1 MVRETKHTEI
11 GDIPADWEIQTFEE
25 TFRILSNNTLSRENF
40 NNRGGAVRNIHYGD
54 ILTQFTEVLD
64 CSENEIP
71 YVNDLSLLTA
81 STQLLQDGDIVIA
94 DTAEDE
100 TVGKVTEVQGI
111 GKDKLVAGLHTIPCR
126 VKKGDFAPGWLG
138 YYMNSNNYH
147 NQIVPFITGIKVSSI
162 SKTAIAKTLILIPSL
177 EEQKAISQIL
187 SEIDL
192 LISEEQKVINKIKAV
207 KKGCLSKMFPKNGEV
222 VPEMRLLGFAS
233 DWEQRKLGDVV
244 DYSNGT
250 GHEEYVL
257 PEGKYELVTLKSINS
272 EGKLVCSEKFVNEE
286 FETLQQGTLI
296 MMLSEQAKGML
307 GMTTMIPCNNKY
319 VLNQRVAA
327 LTLHDYVDGT
337 FLSKAIN
344 NKQSYFEQM
353 GAGTKVQNITRGH
366 VENCI
371 IALPVYEE
379 QIKIGDYFL
388 NLDNLITLHQ
398 CKLEK
403 YKRIKQGMMSDLLTG
418 KIRLV

>member
-40 NNRGGAVRNIHYGD
+40 NNRGGTVRNIHYGD

-100 TVGKVTEVQGI
+100 TVGKVTEVQEI

-192 LISEEQKVINKIKAV
+192 LISAEIKVINKIKAV
-207 KKGCLSKMFPKNGEV
+207 KKECLSKMFPKNGEV
-222 VPEMRLLGFAS
+222 VPEMRLPGFAS
-233 DWEQRKLGDVV
+233 DWEQRKLGDYC
-244 DYSNGT
+244 DMYNGDRSSK
-250 GHEEYVL
+250 YPNAQDMVA
-257 PEGKYELVTLKSINS
+257 EGIPFIN
-272 EGKLVCSEKFVNEE
+272 
-286 FETLQQGTLI
+286 
-296 MMLSEQAKGML
+296 
-307 GMTTMIPCNNKY
+307 
-319 VLNQRVAA
+319 
-327 LTLHDYVDGT
+327 
-337 FLSKAIN
+337 
-344 NKQSYFEQM
+344 
-353 GAGTKVQNITRGH
+353 AGDLENGH
-366 VENCI
+366 VNLTTCN
-371 IALPVYEE
+371 
-379 QIKIGDYFL
+379 KISRDQL
-388 NLDNLITLHQ
+388 
-398 CKLEK
+398 
-403 YKRIKQGMMSDLLTG
+403 
-418 KIRLV
+418 